1 MKKIEAEKAKKIVFM
16 VTVAV
21 SFIAILIYN
30 SFTPLMSDDLLID
43 SSGYKNIWDIFVAEY
58 EQYMTWNGR
67 SVLQII
73 MRIFSL
79 LPKYVFNVMNSICF
93 VVLMLLIYLNAVG
106 KKKYNTILY
115 IIINLLA
122 WNFSVEFDQT
132 VLWLAGA
139 CNYLW
144 GSTIIMGL
152 VTFYRYLVE
161 GKKTVKHAN
170 LLCAG
175 LAVWGLLAGWCN
187 ENTSGGGILL
197 VLAMTAIYVYKNKKV
212 KPYMLFTI
220 VGMVTGF
227 LFMICS
233 PGARGRAGW
242 AMMSESHT
250 GIMIYVSRFLKINI
264 CVNQYMMVYIVAI
277 ILLMTWYFHKKKNL
291 WEARHVILF
300 GLAGAATCYA
310 LILSPEPMSRAY
322 YGANIFF
329 LTACVEMLSIVVHE
343 EEALHTLE
351 MGAAIAGLVW
361 MSLVYI
367 ENGADLA
374 RINREVNERE
384 RYIYE
389 QTENGNYDL
398 KLPMISRQFESK
410 YSFIFE
416 NDISMEDNWFINHVY
431 KMKYH
436 LNSITVVPAEEWE
449 Y

>member
-1 MKKIEAEKAKKIVFM
+1 MKKIETQNARKAVFM
-16 VTVAV
+16 AAVAV
-21 SFIAILIYN
+21 SFIAILMYN
-30 SFTPLMSDDLLID
+30 FFTPLMSDDLLID
-43 SSGYKNIWDIFVAEY
+43 SSAYNSIWDIFAAEY
-58 EQYMTWNGR
+58 QQYMTWNGR

-73 MRIFSL
+73 MRIFTL
-79 LPKYVFNVMNSICF
+79 LPKYVFNIMNSLCF
-93 VVLMLLIYLNAVG
+93 VALMLLIYLNTVG

-144 GSTIIMGL
+144 GSAIIMGL

-161 GKKTVKHAN
+161 GKRAVKHSN
-170 LLCAG
+170 LLCVG
-175 LAVWGLLAGWCN
+175 LTVWGLLAGWCN

-197 VLAMTAIYVYKNKKV
+197 ILAMTAFYFYENKKV
-212 KPYMLFTI
+212 QPYMPFTI
-220 VGMVTGF
+220 GGMITGF

-233 PGARGRAGW
+233 PGARIRAGF
-242 AMMSESHT
+242 AMMSETHS
-250 GIMIYVSRFLKINI
+250 GIMVYVSRFLKINI

-277 ILLMTWYFHKKKNL
+277 ILLMTWYLYKKKNL
-291 WEARHVILF
+291 WEIRHVILF
-300 GLAGAATCYA
+300 SIAGLATCYA
-310 LILSPEPMSRAY
+310 LILSPEPMPRAY

-329 LTACVEMLSIVVHE
+329 LTACVEMLNIVVWE
-343 EEALHTLE
+343 ENLHVLE
-351 MGAAIAGLVW
+351 TGAAIAGLVW

-367 ENGADLA
+367 ANGADLA

-389 QTENGNYDL
+389 QIENGNYDL
-398 KLPMISRQFESK
+398 KLPMISRQFENE

-416 NDISMEDNWFINHVY
+416 NDISDEENWYINSVY
-431 KMKYH
+431 KIKYH
-436 LNSITVVPAEEWE
+436 LNSVMGVPAEEWKP
-449 Y
+449 

>member
-1 MKKIEAEKAKKIVFM
+1 MEKMETRKAKKAVFL

-30 SFTPLMSDDLLID
+30 FFTPLMSDDLLVD
-43 SSGYKNIWDIFVAEY
+43 SSAYKNIWDIFAAEY
-58 EQYMTWNGR
+58 KQYMTWNGR

-73 MRIFSL
+73 MRIFTL
-79 LPKYVFNVMNSICF
+79 LPKYVFDIMNSMCF
-93 VVLMLLIYLNAVG
+93 VALMLLIYLNAVG
-106 KKKYNTILY
+106 KKRYNTILY

-152 VTFYRYLVE
+152 ITFYRYLLE
-161 GKKTVKHAN
+161 GKKEIKHSSI
-170 LLCAG
+170 LCVG
-175 LAVWGLLAGWCN
+175 LTVWGLLAGWCN

-197 VLAMTAIYVYKNKKV
+197 ILAMTALYFYKNKKIQ
-212 KPYMLFTI
+212 PYMLFAI
-220 VGMVTGF
+220 AGMVVGF

-264 CVNQYMMVYIVAI
+264 CVNRYMMVYIVAI

-291 WEARHVILF
+291 WEVRHVILF
-300 GLAGAATCYA
+300 SVAGLATCYA
-310 LILSPEPMSRAY
+310 LILSPEPMPRAY

-329 LTACVEMLSIVVHE
+329 LVACAEMLSIVVKA
-343 EEALHTLE
+343 EEALHALE
-351 MGAAIAGLVW
+351 TGAAIAGLVW

-389 QTENGNYDL
+389 QTQNGNYDL
-398 KLPMISRQFESK
+398 KLPMISRQFENE

-416 NDISMEDNWFINHVY
+416 NDISNEDNWFINHVY
-431 KMKYH
+431 EIKYH